1 MVGICAT
8 SYFFGD
14 NLVTWPRHLG
24 SVVSSGEVCAQPK
37 PGCEFWLQKEEGET
51 RNCHSLKYQAGS
63 IYTLDACLLLIFYFP
78 SFLVKAI
85 YTFIALLSEN
95 IKGTRH

>member
-1 MVGICAT
+1 MRSSCMVGICAT

-24 SVVSSGEVCAQPK
+24 SVVSSREVCAQPK

-63 IYTLDACLLLIFYFP
+63 IYTLDACLLPNLLF
-78 SFLVKAI
+78 SFS
-85 YTFIALLSEN
+85 F
-95 IKGTRH
+95 G